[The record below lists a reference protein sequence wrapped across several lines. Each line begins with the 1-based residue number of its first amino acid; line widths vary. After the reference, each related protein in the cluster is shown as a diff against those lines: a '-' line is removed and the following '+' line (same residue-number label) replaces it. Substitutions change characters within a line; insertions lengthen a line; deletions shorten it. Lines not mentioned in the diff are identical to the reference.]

1 MSSSSSSSDATSS
14 STSAFVSSLIFNG
27 ILATVFVLIFLSLRR
42 KKRRVYEPRTLADI
56 QTISE
61 EERLESAPPGYF
73 EWILY
78 LLSKPHSYLLQHASI
93 DGYFFLR
100 YMGVVASLSFVAC
113 FILFPILLPVNATN
127 GNNLDGFELLSFA
140 NVTNKNRFYAHVFLS
155 WILFGLIIYVIYKE
169 LYYYVVV
176 RHAIQTSP
184 LYDGLL
190 SSRTVI
196 LTELNSSISQPGEM
210 EKRFPKASRIV
221 YAHDHSDL
229 RKLIKERKK
238 TAAKYEGAINKVIN
252 KSVKI
257 RMKAEKKGKL
267 DELYNNGVKP
277 EDDLQTYI
285 PLNKRPTQR
294 LGKFKI
300 PFLGT
305 KVDTIDYSR
314 DHIAELNEKIHKEQ
328 ADWSVKD
335 TQPVCFMEF
344 DSQLEAQRCY
354 QSIESVLGSKSFGK
368 RLIGVSPDDVNWDN
382 VNFTKGKRRSMRS
395 VANTI
400 LVLMI
405 IFWAFPVAVVGVISN
420 VTFLENKVFFL
431 RWLKKVPKVILG
443 LITGIVPSLALSIL
457 MSLVPPFIKKAGN
470 MSGCTTVQEADLYC
484 QAWYYA
490 FQVIQVFLVVT
501 LASSASSTVEA
512 IIDDPKSAMTLLA
525 NNLPKASNFYIS
537 YFLVQGLTLSSS
549 ALLQLVNLILSNVLG
564 RFLDSTPRQKWNRYN
579 NLSIPS
585 WGVIYP
591 TIEVLVCI
599 WICYSIIAP
608 LVLVFSSVA
617 LVLLYLAF
625 VYNINFVL
633 GFSFDSKGRNYPRA
647 LFQIFVGLYLS
658 EVSLLG
664 LFIMAKTWG
673 PLVLEVVMIVV
684 TVLAHLYFKRIFIPL
699 FDAVPLSAIRFARGE
714 EGYTYPVSDLGLKE
728 INDIAKSSKEEY
740 ENDETS
746 GVIRPAT
753 EAELKRANLATG
765 DVFSDSNAEKPTN
778 LFGDEHRRSSSRSS
792 SVGSAEEESIK
803 KDTNV
808 VKKSNTIGGE
818 SSKYASTFVG
828 DENFHKL
835 SYKDVE
841 GLPREP
847 PEEHQNADGA
857 LLENADVA
865 KVYADPE
872 AIVTGPNSFPPNVN
886 STSAFKE
893 RCINFFHPS
902 RNYPFETVRMRLPHV
917 FNTTIEYDRQYLE
930 AAYTDPGVTEKD
942 PMVWIC
948 EDEMGLSKQ
957 QINEAKTK
965 DIEVSDAFTKYDEKG
980 KSMFLFN
987 PPDFEHEA
995 QK

>member
-1 MSSSSSSSDATSS
+1 MSSSTSTSS
-14 STSAFVSSLIFNG
+14 TSTSAFVSSLIFNG
-27 ILATVFVLIFLSLRR
+27 IIAAVFVLIFLTLRR
-42 KKRRVYEPRTLADI
+42 KQRRVYEPRTLPDI
-56 QTISE
+56 QTVSE

-73 EWILY
+73 EWVPY
-78 LLSKPHSYLLQHASI
+78 LLYKPHSYLLQHASI

-100 YMGVVASLSFVAC
+100 YVGVVTSLSFISC

-127 GNNLDGFELLSFA
+127 GNNLKGFELLSFA

-155 WILFGLIIYVIYKE
+155 WIVFGLIIYVIYKE

-196 LTELNSSISQPGEM
+196 LTELNSSVSQPGEM
-210 EKRFPKASRIV
+210 EKRFPKASTIV

-229 RKLIKERKK
+229 RKLIKDRKK
-238 TAAKYEGAINKVIN
+238 TASKYEGALNKVIN

-267 DELYNNGVKP
+267 DELYNNGTKP

-285 PLNKRPTQR
+285 PLKKRPTQR
-294 LGKFKI
+294 LGKLKI
-300 PFLGT
+300 PFLAS
-305 KVDTIDYSR
+305 KVDTIEYSR

-344 DSQLEAQRCY
+344 ESQLEAQRCY
-354 QSIESVLGSKSFGK
+354 QSVESVLGTSSYGQ
-368 RLIGVSPDDVNWDN
+368 RLIGVSPDDINWDN
-382 VNFTKGKRRSMRS
+382 VNFTKSKRRSMRS

-400 LVLMI
+400 LVLLI
-405 IFWAFPVAVVGVISN
+405 IFWAIPVAVVGCISN
-420 VTFLENKVFFL
+420 VTFLSDKVFFL
-431 RWLKKVPKVILG
+431 RWLKKVPDVILG

-470 MSGCTTVQEADLYC
+470 LSGCFTAQEAELYC

-490 FQVIQVFLVVT
+490 FQVIQVFLVIT
-501 LASSASSTVEA
+501 LASSASATVEA
-512 IIDDPKSAMTLLA
+512 IIKDPHSAMTLLA

-537 YFLVQGLTLSSS
+537 YFLVQGLTLSSG
-549 ALLQLVNLILSNVLG
+549 ALLQIVNLILSKILG

-579 NLSIPS
+579 NLSKPS

-599 WICYSIIAP
+599 WICYAIIAP
-608 LVLVFSSVA
+608 LLLVFSSVA
-617 LVLLYLAF
+617 LALLYLAF
-625 VYNINFVL
+625 VYNFNFVF

-647 LFQIFVGLYLS
+647 LFQVFVGLYLA
-658 EVSLLG
+658 EVCLLG

-673 PLVLEVVMIVV
+673 PLVLEVVVIVV
-684 TVLAHLYFKRIFIPL
+684 TVLAHLYFKRIFMPL

-714 EGYTYPVSDLGLKE
+714 EGYSYPSRDLGLKE
-728 INDIAKSSKEEY
+728 INKIAESYKEQY
-740 ENDETS
+740 EKDETA

-753 EAELKRANLATG
+753 EAELRRAHIATG

-778 LFGDEHRRSSSRSS
+778 IFGDNRRSSSRSS
-792 SVGSAEEESIK
+792 SVASGEEDSIR
-803 KDTNV
+803 KDSNV
-808 VKKSNTIGGE
+808 VKKSNTLGAD
-818 SSKYASTFVG
+818 SSKHASTFVG

-841 GLPREP
+841 GLPHEP
-847 PEEHQNADGA
+847 PQEHTSADGA

-872 AIVTGPNSFPPNVN
+872 AFVTGPTSFPPNVN
-886 STSAFKE
+886 STSAVKE
-893 RCINFFHPS
+893 RVINFFYPS

-917 FNTTIEYDRQYLE
+917 YNTTIEYDRQYLD

-942 PMVWIC
+942 PIVWIC
-948 EDEMGLSKQ
+948 EDQMGLSKQ
-957 QINEAKTK
+957 QINEARTK

-980 KSMFLFN
+980 KSTFLFN
-987 PPDFEHEA
+987 PPDFERKA